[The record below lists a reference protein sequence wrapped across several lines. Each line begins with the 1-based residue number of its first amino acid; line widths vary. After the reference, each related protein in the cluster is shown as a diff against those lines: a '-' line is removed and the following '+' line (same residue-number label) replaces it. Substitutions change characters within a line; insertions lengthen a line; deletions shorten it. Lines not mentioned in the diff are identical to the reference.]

1 LNPSLFFVAA
11 FAHARHASSSH
22 PSPLLAIARHV
33 ANRAHARVR
42 PAHAPHAR
50 GARAALDRV
59 TAACDVSWKHHEHRA
74 MSARVAAGVG
84 ASRDVEAPDALG
96 VALRVERA
104 RELGARSSASRA
116 SRIVAAD
123 RRATRARDAQ

>member
-1 LNPSLFFVAA
+1 
-11 FAHARHASSSH
+11 
-22 PSPLLAIARHV
+22 
-33 ANRAHARVR
+33 
-42 PAHAPHAR
+42 
-50 GARAALDRV
+50 
-59 TAACDVSWKHHEHRA
+59 

-104 RELGARSSASRA
+104 RELGARSSASSA

>member
-1 LNPSLFFVAA
+1 
-11 FAHARHASSSH
+11 
-22 PSPLLAIARHV
+22 
-33 ANRAHARVR
+33 
-42 PAHAPHAR
+42 
-50 GARAALDRV
+50 
-59 TAACDVSWKHHEHRA
+59 

-104 RELGARSSASRA
+104 RELGARSSASR
-116 SRIVAAD
+116 IVAAD